1 MKATL
6 RSIRI
11 APKKANL
18 IAKMVRGKPVPEALS
33 TLERTNKKAAR
44 LLEDLIRSA
53 MANASH
59 NDKQQPE
66 EMIIKSLIVNK
77 AQAYHRGYPIARG
90 RQRVFRKFLSHI
102 TLQLGFPESAL
113 GENKEQEKP
122 VPKAEAKKPAQTA
135 SQSAKKTVQKST
147 STASKAKKEPETKSA
162 TATKKTD
169 SKASST
175 KKDSSSSS
183 PTSKTS

>member
-1 MKATL
+1 MKASL

-11 APKKANL
+11 APKKASL
-18 IAKMVRGKPVPEALS
+18 IAKMVRGKPVPDALT

-59 NDKQQPE
+59 NEKQKPE
-66 EMIIKSLIVNK
+66 EMVIKSLIVNK

-90 RQRVFRKFLSHI
+90 RQRVYRKFLSHI
-102 TLQLGFPESAL
+102 TVQLGYPESEGDDA
-113 GENKEQEKP
+113 EKKEEKP
-122 VPKAEAKKPAQTA
+122 KKTA

-147 STASKAKKEPETKSA
+147 STTSKAKKSSGTK
-162 TATKKTD
+162 ATKKTT
-169 SKASST
+169 SKASSA
-175 KKDSSSSS
+175 KKDDQS
-183 PTSKTS
+183 PTPKTSS